1 METERFRVQCGDC
14 FGLCCTA
21 LAFSASSDFGHDKPE
36 ATPCRNLDN
45 EYRCRIHDRLRPSGY
60 KGCTVYDCF
69 GAGQQISQVTFQGI
83 YDETTKPVMYALYPK
98 MVHLQ
103 EMMWYLTDGIRP
115 VTRKIHPLLE
125 DKLSELDAL
134 TRSSPDEL
142 AALDLNQVRA
152 TLLPLLAQIEELVQ
166 TPVAET
172 GKRSLPR
179 DWIGKNLAG
188 QDFSGL
194 SVRGQFLLATNL
206 SNSRLRG
213 VNFLGADLRD
223 CQLAG
228 ADLTDALFLTQAQ
241 VNAAQGDAKTR
252 LPERL
257 LRPSH
262 WA

>member
-1 METERFRVQCGDC
+1 METERFRVRCTDC

-36 ATPCRNLDN
+36 ATPCRNLDAD
-45 EYRCRIHDRLRPSGY
+45 YRCKIHDRLRPTGY

-69 GAGQQISQVTFQGI
+69 GAGQQISQVTFSGI
-83 YDETTKPVMYALYPK
+83 YDDSTKPLMYTLYPK

-115 VTRKIHPLLE
+115 ETRSIHGALKT
-125 DKLSELDAL
+125 KLQELDAKTAL
-134 TRSSPDEL
+134 PPAEL
-142 AALDLNQVRA
+142 AALDVDRLRA
-152 TLLPLLAQIEELVQ
+152 TILPLLAQIETLVQ
-166 TPVAET
+166 APYQ
-172 GKRSLPR
+172 KKLPKLPN
-179 DWIGKNLAG
+179 DWIGKNLSR
-188 QDFSGL
+188 QNLSGCSL
-194 SVRGQFLLATNL
+194 RGRFLLATNL
-206 SNSRLRG
+206 SHCQLRG

-223 CQLAG
+223 CNLRG

-241 VNAAQGDAKTR
+241 INAAQGDAGTR